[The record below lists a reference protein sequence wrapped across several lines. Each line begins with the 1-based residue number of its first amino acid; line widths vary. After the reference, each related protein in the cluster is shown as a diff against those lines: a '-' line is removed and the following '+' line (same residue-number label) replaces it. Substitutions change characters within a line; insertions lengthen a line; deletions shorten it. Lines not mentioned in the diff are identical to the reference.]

1 MHLRSVLHLEGWL
14 LLFCA
19 AFMLTGIPWSFY
31 YGDADWTALL
41 LSSGITA
48 LVASAL
54 LGFNRLDQ
62 ELRAREGFAIV
73 TFAWLLFS
81 LFGALPFMLSGAIP
95 DFTNAFFETMSG
107 FTTTGASILRDVEA
121 LPHGVLFWRSMTHW
135 IGGMGIIVLSLA
147 ILPFLGVGGMQL
159 YKAEVAGPTADKLTP
174 RVTGTAKI
182 LWSVYVLITVVQI
195 VLLVA
200 GQMSLF
206 DAMCIAFGTVASGG
220 FAPTNLSIA
229 TYQSSYVDWV
239 VLVFMV
245 VAGTNFA
252 LHYRFLQGRGNL
264 RTYWKDREF
273 HVFVGSL
280 VVASAIVLAGAWAVY
295 DDKYVAVRDSLF
307 MVVSLHTS
315 TGFGL
320 GDYELWSQ
328 SAQWALL
335 LVMIVGG
342 MAGSTSGGIKV
353 VRAYLVYKYFLSEF
367 TRLLHPQAV
376 VPVRIHGV
384 SVPRDV
390 MVNVLNYAS
399 LYLIWILV
407 ATLAVT
413 ATGLDWVSSLSAV
426 VSTLGGV
433 GPGMGSVGPFDN
445 YDHLHAVAK
454 WILSLCMLLGRLEF
468 YSVLILLSPAYWRR

>member
-1 MHLRSVLHLEGWL
+1 
-14 LLFCA
+14 
-19 AFMLTGIPWSFY
+19 
-31 YGDADWTALL
+31 
-41 LSSGITA
+41 
-48 LVASAL
+48 
-54 LGFNRLDQ
+54 
-62 ELRAREGFAIV
+62 
-73 TFAWLLFS
+73 
-81 LFGALPFMLSGAIP
+81 
-95 DFTNAFFETMSG
+95 
-107 FTTTGASILRDVEA
+107 
-121 LPHGVLFWRSMTHW
+121 
-135 IGGMGIIVLSLA
+135 
-147 ILPFLGVGGMQL
+147 
-159 YKAEVAGPTADKLTP
+159 
-174 RVTGTAKI
+174 
-182 LWSVYVLITVVQI
+182 
-195 VLLVA
+195 
-200 GQMSLF
+200 
-206 DAMCIAFGTVASGG
+206 
-220 FAPTNLSIA
+220 
-229 TYQSSYVDWV
+229 
-239 VLVFMV
+239 
-245 VAGTNFA
+245 
-252 LHYRFLQGRGNL
+252 
-264 RTYWKDREF
+264 
-273 HVFVGSL
+273 
-280 VVASAIVLAGAWAVY
+280 
-295 DDKYVAVRDSLF
+295 

-384 SVPRDV
+384 PVQRDV
-390 MVNVLNYAS
+390 MVNVLNYVG

-407 ATLAVT
+407 ATLLVT
-413 ATGLDWVSSLSAV
+413 GTGLDWVSSLSAV